1 MKAVGVI
8 YIDTNLCVTNKN
20 GQFVSMYM
28 NPTDY
33 TLSLLHK
40 LSLYWYGKCEM
51 WAVKW
56 QLWLDRYRVLKLG
69 VCLRCILNCRA
80 DVKSMLSKCTWWEST
95 WINYLTAIFVERG
108 NKQTAASLQS
118 DTHGAWN
125 SIPLIWV
132 AHIYVR
138 CCLFQTHNW
147 GRICHLSH
155 QIEPVLYCISAAS
168 GF

>member
-1 MKAVGVI
+1 M
-8 YIDTNLCVTNKN
+8 DNLCPCTWILQITHCHYYTNYHYTDMVNVKC
-20 GQFVSMYM
+20 GQL
-28 NPTDY
+28 ND
-33 TLSLLHK
+33 
-40 LSLYWYGKCEM
+40 G
-51 WAVKW
+51 